1 MDFEG
6 SFGTIQI
13 TGVEARIHDG
23 CAKQFCVHGTLLSPS
38 D

>member
-1 MDFEG
+1 M
-6 SFGTIQI
+6 IQN

-23 CAKQFCVHGTLLSPS
+23 CAKQFCVNGTLLSRS